1 MVVTSLPAKKMLATP
16 VLVSLVIIGDL
27 ACRNSLV
34 FGEEDDSGALSFD
47 LQAHNTAAVN
57 SAVSDSLEMELQML
71 QKQGE
76 QNEDEAVSFDLQAHD
91 TAAVNNVLSD
101 SMDMELQ
108 MLQKQFEQEKQ
119 QLEDPD
125 SAANKINGEEEE
137 LELDQEMIQ
146 SDSLSKMVTQERSR
160 EEYVEET
167 ERKSKEEDV
176 EEDEREEAA
185 QSLVDALQSRLAKR
199 QKTLTDYYDDKSEE
213 DIGQSSENDIETKL
227 DLDKE
232 AKQWLSAKDAED
244 VEDTE
249 EAVDVEDAEDADDA
263 DDTEET
269 VDLTSADPSRIFN
282 DHELLIK
289 GIGQRSGS
297 DSSEISSS
305 KNWSEFN
312 LDLMSSTSKPQT
324 SDTMFKWYDQG
335 DASVNAADI
344 DTSQSTSQS
353 RRKEDQEDDP
363 IEEEVDTEGWL
374 GNTSDEKVELDSRIH
389 SLDSSGDDDECND
402 DRVNPDIHMGARDT
416 AHEYETNAD
425 IDISGNLVQVDQEEA
440 LGKENVF
447 AENDMDTLG
456 TAYKDSEHD
465 DVVKLYQ
472 STTSDD
478 SSQSDSQG
486 HRASD
491 YMAANMGREN
501 EGEAYGANVDTLK
514 SDDQYVAQQENVS
527 RRKVSK
533 NPSTFTEAFIMQ
545 LYTYGQLW
553 KVWQMHVDAD

>member
-199 QKTLTDYYDDKSEE
+199 QKTLTDYYADKSEE
-213 DIGQSSENDIETKL
+213 DIGQSSESDIETKL
-227 DLDKE
+227 D
-232 AKQWLSAKDAED
+232 
-244 VEDTE
+244 
-249 EAVDVEDAEDADDA
+249 
-263 DDTEET
+263 
-269 VDLTSADPSRIFN
+269 
-282 DHELLIK
+282 
-289 GIGQRSGS
+289 
-297 DSSEISSS
+297 
-305 KNWSEFN
+305 
-312 LDLMSSTSKPQT
+312 
-324 SDTMFKWYDQG
+324 
-335 DASVNAADI
+335 
-344 DTSQSTSQS
+344 
-353 RRKEDQEDDP
+353 
-363 IEEEVDTEGWL
+363 
-374 GNTSDEKVELDSRIH
+374 
-389 SLDSSGDDDECND
+389 
-402 DRVNPDIHMGARDT
+402 
-416 AHEYETNAD
+416 
-425 IDISGNLVQVDQEEA
+425 
-440 LGKENVF
+440 
-447 AENDMDTLG
+447 
-456 TAYKDSEHD
+456 
-465 DVVKLYQ
+465 
-472 STTSDD
+472 
-478 SSQSDSQG
+478 
-486 HRASD
+486 
-491 YMAANMGREN
+491 
-501 EGEAYGANVDTLK
+501 
-514 SDDQYVAQQENVS
+514 
-527 RRKVSK
+527 
-533 NPSTFTEAFIMQ
+533 
-545 LYTYGQLW
+545 
-553 KVWQMHVDAD
+553 